1 MTMMMIVL
9 MKMRIKNGVDNK
21 LKTTYDGDNGDD
33 DEYRVHWTF
42 KVKTIIIYQ
51 NFIYRNE

>member
-1 MTMMMIVL
+1 MMMIVL